1 MLQQKRIP
9 LIENLVTYNRFCLK
23 RFVSY
28 CSKSIPLRRK
38 GITFLL
44 LESNCCTLWHDY
56 GTVSQLPV
64 GSCFNMHCWN
74 MTLQSSRWTCSAEY
88 VTVMYVLH
96 PLHHQCSTAVDGISI
111 IAISYCFLIQLVLGY
126 HTYSRHIAV
135 LQSNSSKE
143 EEVGQVPSAV
153 RYDLCKIL
161 FNMNAALWRSQSH
174 AVLRPSLWRDV
185 RWVGLDIGPNVNSA
199 IMTMCFVSEG
209 SQLTRWLLA
218 LKKQQPLY
226 LNDAKLWS
234 GFDLCNRNVMW

>member
-1 MLQQKRIP
+1 
-9 LIENLVTYNRFCLK
+9 
-23 RFVSY
+23 
-28 CSKSIPLRRK
+28 
-38 GITFLL
+38 
-44 LESNCCTLWHDY
+44 
-56 GTVSQLPV
+56 
-64 GSCFNMHCWN
+64 MHCWN
-74 MTLQSSRWTCSAEY
+74 MTLQSSWWTYNAEY
-88 VTVMYVLH
+88 FTVMYVLP
-96 PLHHQCSTAVDGISI
+96 PLHHQYSTAVDGISI

-143 EEVGQVPSAV
+143 EEVGQVPSTV

-199 IMTMCFVSEG
+199 IMTMCFVIEG

-218 LKKQQPLY
+218 LKKSNSTLPEWC
-226 LNDAKLWS
+226 KIIEWLW
-234 GFDLCNRNVMW
+234 LV